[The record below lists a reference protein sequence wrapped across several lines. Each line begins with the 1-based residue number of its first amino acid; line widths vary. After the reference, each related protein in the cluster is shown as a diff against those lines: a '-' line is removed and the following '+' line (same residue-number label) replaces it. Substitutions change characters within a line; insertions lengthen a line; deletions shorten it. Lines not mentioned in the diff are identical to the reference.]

1 MAIFGYMNLM
11 IFMKWF
17 KYDASSSGCAP
28 SILITLI
35 NMFLMKTPSEDDLC
49 SLKEPIYESQFDIQK
64 YLVLLALIS
73 VPWMLFIMPFYL
85 KCKSKNSK
93 KTRFESTSS
102 FTQETYHHNSNDHI
116 EMADQGSNKN
126 NNSQITLEIDNLN
139 GESSKHN
146 RNGSNVNGGV
156 SSVGVSGGHDGGE
169 HGKGEFDFGDAFI
182 HQAIH
187 TIEYC
192 LGLIS
197 HTASYLRL
205 WALSLAHAQLSEV
218 LWNMVM
224 VNGFMSN
231 FFCEFY
237 LFLIIKLYFRF

>member
-1 MAIFGYMNLM
+1 MFLMAIFGYMNLM
-11 IFMKWF
+11 IFIKWF
-17 KYDASSSGCAP
+17 KYDASSSNCAP

-35 NMFLMKTPSEDDLC
+35 NMFLMKTPSKDDPC
-49 SLKEPIYESQFDIQK
+49 FLKDPIYESQFDIQN
-64 YLVLLALIS
+64 YLVLLTVIS
-73 VPWMLFIMPFYL
+73 VPWMLLIMPFYL
-85 KCKSKNSK
+85 KFQSKNSK
-93 KTRFESTSS
+93 KTSFESTSS
-102 FTQETYHHNSNDHI
+102 FTQETYHHNSSDHI

-126 NNSQITLEIDNLN
+126 KNSQVTLEIDNSN

-146 RNGSNVNGGV
+146 RDGSNVNGGV
-156 SSVGVSGGHDGGE
+156 SSPSTSGGHDGGE
-169 HGKGEFDFGDAFI
+169 HRKGEFNFGDAFI

-218 LWNMVM
+218 LWSMVM

-231 FFCEFY
+231 FFFFFVNVICF
-237 LFLIIKLYFRF
+237 